1 MATHTLVQSK
11 RLAPE
16 AHVVRIWHS
25 AHFAQLILCAC
36 WWLNV
41 VAFSTI
47 KERTRVT
54 AAKVRRTGTEDWTL
68 GLRLPQKAKLFLGV
82 PGSPIQAFAHFC
94 GEAPNLPPGNTL
106 MKRTSQGGPL
116 PRANPSTCHA
126 FDRIKHPGR

>member
-16 AHVVRIWHS
+16 AHVVRVWHS

-54 AAKVRRTGTEDWTL
+54 TAKVRRTGTEDWTL

-82 PGSPIQAFAHFC
+82 QARRFKHLPIFAVRHQTSPRGI
-94 GEAPNLPPGNTL
+94 
-106 MKRTSQGGPL
+106 R
-116 PRANPSTCHA
+116 
-126 FDRIKHPGR
+126 